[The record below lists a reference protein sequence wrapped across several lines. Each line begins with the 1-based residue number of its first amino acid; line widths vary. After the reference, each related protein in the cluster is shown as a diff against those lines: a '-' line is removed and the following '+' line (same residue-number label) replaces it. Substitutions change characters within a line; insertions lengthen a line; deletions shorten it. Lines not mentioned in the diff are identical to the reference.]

1 VSAEGVT
8 LSGVL
13 WNTKLCT
20 DTTLESPI
28 QLGAEGAKMA
38 DRAIPI
44 SQAKGQGWH
53 WVTPI
58 VYVDAYMHT
67 TAGPSHTR
75 LECGGFV
82 FEKVLGKENKL
93 HHFVNVYGNPGF
105 VFEKVLGKEKGETKW
120 I

>member
-1 VSAEGVT
+1 MSAEGVT

-67 TAGPSHTR
+67 TAGPSHIR

-82 FEKVLGKENKL
+82 VRRKGMSKPPVKLGVDKSHLIEKER
-93 HHFVNVYGNPGF
+93 
-105 VFEKVLGKEKGETKW
+105 TS
-120 I
+120 

>member
-1 VSAEGVT
+1 LKNDTEVSAEGVT

-67 TAGPSHTR
+67 TPPPPP
-75 LECGGFV
+75 LKLVVGGGVV
-82 FEKVLGKENKL
+82 FLL
-93 HHFVNVYGNPGF
+93 F
-105 VFEKVLGKEKGETKW
+105 
-120 I
+120 